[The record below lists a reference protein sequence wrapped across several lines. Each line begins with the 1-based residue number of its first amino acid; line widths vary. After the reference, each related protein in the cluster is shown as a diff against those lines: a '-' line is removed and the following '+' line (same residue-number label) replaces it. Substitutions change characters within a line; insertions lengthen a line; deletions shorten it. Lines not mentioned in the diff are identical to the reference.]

1 MIIKLVEFMG
11 VLFLHPGPN
20 MTLVLKFHEIIP
32 HNVYEQTGWRNAGYS
47 RLERL
52 LIGIR
57 DVIVADELANA
68 DDTEFVV
75 PYLALGFDEL
85 RLLLVGEWIVD
96 DFVQLLLRWSFIIMA
111 RPFRYLPRKL
121 KLTFLNNKDSISGV
135 TLLDQNLIFDHL
147 HEMEVVHK
155 LRQVDP

>member
-1 MIIKLVEFMG
+1 M
-11 VLFLHPGPN
+11 
-20 MTLVLKFHEIIP
+20 
-32 HNVYEQTGWRNAGYS
+32 
-47 RLERL
+47 
-52 LIGIR
+52 IGIR

-135 TLLDQNLIFDHL
+135 TLLYQNLIFDHL
-147 HEMEVVHK
+147 REMEVVHK